1 MIMGSRNPDRELSTV
16 FEPVLDVWSSDD
28 GVEPPNLRDGFKSK
42 IPCQHGDEYL
52 HLQDSK
58 SPPDA

>member
-1 MIMGSRNPDRELSTV
+1 MIMGSRNPDWKLGTV
-16 FEPVLDVWSSDD
+16 FESALDVWSSDD
-28 GVEPPNLRDGFKSK
+28 GVEPPNLRDGFKSE
-42 IPCQHGDEYL
+42 IPCQRGDEHF